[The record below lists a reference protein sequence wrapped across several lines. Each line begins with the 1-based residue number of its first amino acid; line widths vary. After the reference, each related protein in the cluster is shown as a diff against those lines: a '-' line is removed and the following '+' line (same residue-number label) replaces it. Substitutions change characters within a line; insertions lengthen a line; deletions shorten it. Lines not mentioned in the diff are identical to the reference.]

1 MAGEGRTLTT
11 LDILRPISLIF
22 QCVQLQFNILRINWL
37 QKSFNDFIIFNDA
50 INLLDNVNEKL
61 LFLSF
66 LYRTFQ
72 IGNLL
77 FSPKGLWNKISQL
90 KQDNKKTRFKVITI
104 PHISFTEIFSLNVF
118 WQNIYHGYTPQVRLT
133 IFRPNVV
140 KIHFVKSHKRPKS
153 SYYSKKRL

>member
-22 QCVQLQFNILRINWL
+22 QCVQLQFNILRINLL

-77 FSPKGLWNKISQL
+77 FSPMGL
-90 KQDNKKTRFKVITI
+90 
-104 PHISFTEIFSLNVF
+104 
-118 WQNIYHGYTPQVRLT
+118 
-133 IFRPNVV
+133 
-140 KIHFVKSHKRPKS
+140 
-153 SYYSKKRL
+153 